1 MKLTIVTGA
10 TSAGKTGIALEAA
23 KTLGNVEIIS
33 ADAFQVYIGFDV
45 GTAKASLE
53 ERASIPHYLI
63 DTNEPSQAYTAG
75 LFAEEAERLAEDIMN
90 RGKIPL
96 IVGGTGLYIKT
107 LTDGIFDCPEVDAS
121 IRPGLQ
127 ERYDKE
133 GLWKL
138 YAELKEKDSVY
149 ASRISENDPV
159 RVIRALEVCDG
170 LGISF
175 TEAHKKYHKPPKY
188 SYRVFAPKLERA
200 VLYGGINER
209 TRNMWK
215 EGWPEEVKGLLE
227 KGVSEDCPAFRAI
240 GYKAVATFLRGD
252 IGEAQTVEK
261 IAQETRHFAKR
272 QTTWFNSMKDIMFYD
287 DKKAIVLDI
296 IKSMEGTGDEV

>member
-23 KTLGNVEIIS
+23 NAVGNVEIIS
-33 ADAFQVYIGFDV
+33 ADAFQVYKGFDI

-53 ERASIPHYLI
+53 ERESIPHYLI
-63 DTNEPSQAYTAG
+63 DIHEPSQSYTAG
-75 LFAEEAERLAEDIMN
+75 LFAEEAERLAEDIIS

-107 LTDGIFDCPEVDAS
+107 VTDGLFDCPEVDAS
-121 IRPGLQ
+121 VRAALQ
-127 ERYDKE
+127 ERYEKE
-133 GLWKL
+133 GLRKL

-149 ASRISENDPV
+149 AARISENDPV
-159 RVIRALEVCDG
+159 RIVRALEVCDG

-175 TEAHKKYHKPPKY
+175 TDAHKKYHKLPKY
-188 SYRVFAPKLERA
+188 SYRVFAPRLERA
-200 VLYGGINER
+200 ILYGGINER

-215 EGWPEEVKGLLE
+215 EGWPGEVESLLG
-227 KGVSEDCPAFRAI
+227 KGVTEDCPAFRAI
-240 GYKAVATFLRGD
+240 GYKAVAAFLRGES
-252 IGEAQTVEK
+252 GEAQTVEK

-287 DKKAIVLDI
+287 DKKIIVQDI
-296 IKSMEGTGDEV
+296 IKSMNGISDEV